1 MTDDAA
7 VSEAVRIKIR
17 RVGDVIASVLGDAHG
32 TSAGNGTGNGTDAAA
47 NGHVNTHASPHPH
60 ARSHV
65 ETTLHIGKREILLL
79 FRVKVSKLD
88 RETCKLAGDIA
99 AATLDANCEA
109 IDGKELT
116 IFKCRTTTARIKH
129 ARESAEFRANLYG
142 NAQKILFISA
152 VVALAAS
159 ALKVLQMA
167 WNGLVG

>member
-1 MTDDAA
+1 
-7 VSEAVRIKIR
+7 
-17 RVGDVIASVLGDAHG
+17 
-32 TSAGNGTGNGTDAAA
+32 
-47 NGHVNTHASPHPH
+47 GHANTHASPHPH

-65 ETTLHIGKREILLL
+65 DTTLHIGKREILLL

-142 NAQKILFISA
+142 NAQKILFITA

>member
-1 MTDDAA
+1 MTGDAA
-7 VSEAVRIKIR
+7 VSEAVRIKVR
-17 RVGDVIASVLGDAHG
+17 RVGDVIASVLGDAHS
-32 TSAGNGTGNGTDAAA
+32 TSACAGIGNGTDAAA
-47 NGHVNTHASPHPH
+47 NGHANSIAHPH
-60 ARSHV
+60 ARSPV

-79 FRVKVSKLD
+79 FRVKLSKLD

-109 IDGKELT
+109 IEGKELT

-159 ALKVLQMA
+159 AVKVLQMV
-167 WNGLVG
+167 WNSLVG